1 VSKTSIL
8 SALSEPAT
16 SAYSTADGESDVKA
30 YGATQACSEVA
41 QEILRSARPQDIELL
56 LFHTTTSFDLEDVTR
71 EILHWFPNVNIVGCT
86 SAGEFNKNGY
96 GTNKLLAVAFL
107 KSEFSIATALVPNLG
122 EVNFDEAHEIA
133 SSLRRTLQSREKR
146 YETEQHFVISML
158 DGLSRH
164 EEHFLETFATA
175 FGNIPHLGGSA
186 GDDLK
191 LEATY
196 VFYNGKFYSDAAVL
210 LLVGTQKPFTV
221 FSIDHINSPVSKLV
235 VTNADPETRTVYEIN
250 GEPAAQYYASLLGMK
265 AQDLTPDVFS
275 MFPLAVL
282 VGGKYFIRSI
292 QKVDLTTNAITFYC
306 AIDLG
311 IILTF
316 VQLGDCID
324 ALESKLD
331 ALREQFGEP
340 EFIYAC
346 DCFLRRLE
354 IQQGNKDDEIKR
366 LQQKYNVAGFNA
378 YGEHIHSVHL
388 NQTFTGVYFA
398 AE

>member
-1 VSKTSIL
+1 MSKTSIL
-8 SALSEPAT
+8 SALSQPAN
-16 SAYSTADGESDVKA
+16 SKVNDDNHSSL
-30 YGATQACSEVA
+30 YGAKEACRDVA
-41 QEILRSARPQDIELL
+41 NEILANVKCDEIELL
-56 LFHTTTSFDLEDVTR
+56 LFHTSTLFDLDTVAK
-71 EILHWFPNVNIVGCT
+71 EISARFPHVNIVGCT

-96 GTNKLLAVAFL
+96 GTEKLLAVAFL
-107 KSEFSIATALVPNLG
+107 KNEFSIATALVPNLG
-122 EVNFDEAHEIA
+122 EVNFDEAHDIA
-133 SSLRRTLQSREKR
+133 SGLRRALQGRERR
-146 YETEQHFVISML
+146 YDTEQHFVISVL
-158 DGLSRH
+158 DGLTRH

-196 VFYNGKFYSDAAVL
+196 VFYNGEFHRDAAVL
-210 LLVGTQKPFTV
+210 LLVGTGKPFTV

-235 VTNADPETRTVYEIN
+235 VTHADPESRTVYEIN

-265 AQDLTPDVFS
+265 AEDLTPDVFS
-275 MFPLAVL
+275 MFPLAVM

-292 QKVDLTTNAITFYC
+292 QKVDLATNAITFYC
-306 AIDLG
+306 AVDIG

-316 VQLGDCID
+316 VQLGDCIE

-331 ALREQFGEP
+331 KLRAQLGEP
-340 EFIYAC
+340 EFVYAC

-354 IQQGNKDDEIKR
+354 IQQGKNDLEIRR
-366 LQQKYNVAGFNA
+366 LQQRYNVAGFNA

-398 AE
+398 AQ

>member
-8 SALSEPAT
+8 SALSQPAN
-16 SAYSTADGESDVKA
+16 SKVNDDNHSSL
-30 YGATQACSEVA
+30 YGAKEACRDVA
-41 QEILRSARPQDIELL
+41 NEILANVNCDEIELL
-56 LFHTTTSFDLEDVTR
+56 LFHTSTLFDLDTVAK
-71 EILHWFPNVNIVGCT
+71 EISARFPHVNIVGCT

-96 GTNKLLAVAFL
+96 GTEKLLAVAFL
-107 KSEFSIATALVPNLG
+107 KNEFSIATALVPNLG
-122 EVNFDEAHEIA
+122 EVNFDEAHDIA
-133 SSLRRTLQSREKR
+133 SGLRRALQGRERR
-146 YETEQHFVISML
+146 YDTEQHFVISVL
-158 DGLSRH
+158 DGLTRH

-196 VFYNGKFYSDAAVL
+196 VFYNGEFHRDAAVL
-210 LLVGTQKPFTV
+210 LLVGTGKPFTV

-235 VTNADPETRTVYEIN
+235 VTHADPESRTVYEIN

-265 AQDLTPDVFS
+265 AEDLTPDVFS
-275 MFPLAVL
+275 MFPLAVM

-292 QKVDLTTNAITFYC
+292 QKVDLATNAITFYC
-306 AIDLG
+306 AVDIG

-316 VQLGDCID
+316 VQMGDCIE

-331 ALREQFGEP
+331 KLRAQLGEP
-340 EFIYAC
+340 EFVYAC

-354 IQQGNKDDEIKR
+354 IQQGKNDHEIRR
-366 LQQKYNVAGFNA
+366 LQQMYNVAGFNA

-398 AE
+398 AQ

>member
-1 VSKTSIL
+1 MSKTSIL
-8 SALSEPAT
+8 SALSQPAN
-16 SAYSTADGESDVKA
+16 SKVNDDNHSSL
-30 YGATQACSEVA
+30 YGAKEACRDVA
-41 QEILRSARPQDIELL
+41 NEILANVKCDEIELL
-56 LFHTTTSFDLEDVTR
+56 LFHTSTLFDLDTVAK
-71 EILHWFPNVNIVGCT
+71 EISARFPHVNIVGCT

-96 GTNKLLAVAFL
+96 GTEQLLAVAFL
-107 KSEFSIATALVPNLG
+107 KNEFSIATALVPNLG
-122 EVNFDEAHEIA
+122 EVNFDEAHDIA
-133 SSLRRTLQSREKR
+133 SGLRRALQGRERR
-146 YETEQHFVISML
+146 YDTEQHFVISVL
-158 DGLSRH
+158 DGLTRH

-196 VFYNGKFYSDAAVL
+196 VFYNGEFHRDAAVL
-210 LLVGTQKPFTV
+210 LLVGTGKPFTV

-235 VTNADPETRTVYEIN
+235 VTHADPESRTVYEIN

-265 AQDLTPDVFS
+265 AEDLTPDVFS
-275 MFPLAVL
+275 MFPLAVM

-292 QKVDLTTNAITFYC
+292 QKVDLATNAITFYC
-306 AIDLG
+306 AVDIG

-316 VQLGDCID
+316 VQLGDCIE

-331 ALREQFGEP
+331 KLRAQLGEP
-340 EFIYAC
+340 EFVYAC

-354 IQQGNKDDEIKR
+354 IQQGKNDLEIRR
-366 LQQKYNVAGFNA
+366 LQQRYNVAGFNA

-398 AE
+398 AQ

>member
-1 VSKTSIL
+1 MSKTSIL
-8 SALSEPAT
+8 SALSQPAN
-16 SAYSTADGESDVKA
+16 SKVNDDNHSSL
-30 YGATQACSEVA
+30 YGAKEASRDVA
-41 QEILRSARPQDIELL
+41 NEILANVKCDEIELL
-56 LFHTTTSFDLEDVTR
+56 LFHTSTLFDLDTVAK
-71 EILHWFPNVNIVGCT
+71 EISARFPHVNIVGCT

-96 GTNKLLAVAFL
+96 GTEKLLAVAFL
-107 KSEFSIATALVPNLG
+107 KNEFSIATALVPNLG
-122 EVNFDEAHEIA
+122 EVNFDEAHDIA
-133 SSLRRTLQSREKR
+133 SGLRRALQGRERR
-146 YETEQHFVISML
+146 YDTEQHFVISVL
-158 DGLSRH
+158 DGLTRH

-196 VFYNGKFYSDAAVL
+196 VFYNGEFHRDAAVL
-210 LLVGTQKPFTV
+210 LLVGTGKPFTV

-235 VTNADPETRTVYEIN
+235 VTHADPESRTVYEIN

-265 AQDLTPDVFS
+265 AEDLTPDVFS
-275 MFPLAVL
+275 MFPLAVM

-292 QKVDLTTNAITFYC
+292 QKVDLASNAITFYC
-306 AIDLG
+306 AVDIG

-316 VQLGDCID
+316 VQLGDCIE

-331 ALREQFGEP
+331 KLRAQLGEP
-340 EFIYAC
+340 EFVYAC

-354 IQQGNKDDEIKR
+354 IQQGKNDHEIRR
-366 LQQKYNVAGFNA
+366 LQQMYNVAGFNA

-398 AE
+398 AQ

>member
-1 VSKTSIL
+1 MSKTSIL
-8 SALSEPAT
+8 SALSQPAN
-16 SAYSTADGESDVKA
+16 SKVNDDNHSSL
-30 YGATQACSEVA
+30 YGAKEACRDVA
-41 QEILRSARPQDIELL
+41 NEILANVKCDEIELL
-56 LFHTTTSFDLEDVTR
+56 LFHTSTLFDLDTVVK
-71 EILHWFPNVNIVGCT
+71 EISARFPHVNIVGCT

-96 GTNKLLAVAFL
+96 GTEKLLAVAFL
-107 KSEFSIATALVPNLG
+107 KNEFSIATALVPNLG
-122 EVNFDEAHEIA
+122 EVNFDEAHDIA
-133 SSLRRTLQSREKR
+133 SGLRRALQGRERR
-146 YETEQHFVISML
+146 YDTEQHFVISVL
-158 DGLSRH
+158 DGLTRH

-196 VFYNGKFYSDAAVL
+196 VFYNGDFHRDAAVL
-210 LLVGTQKPFTV
+210 LLVGTGKPFTV

-235 VTNADPETRTVYEIN
+235 VTHADPESRTVYEIN

-265 AQDLTPDVFS
+265 AEDLTPDVFS
-275 MFPLAVL
+275 MFPLAVM

-292 QKVDLTTNAITFYC
+292 QKVDLATNAITFYC
-306 AIDLG
+306 AVDIG

-316 VQLGDCID
+316 VQMGDCIE

-331 ALREQFGEP
+331 KLRAQLGEP
-340 EFIYAC
+340 EFVYAC

-354 IQQGNKDDEIKR
+354 IQQGKNDHEIRR
-366 LQQKYNVAGFNA
+366 LQQMYNVAGFNA

-398 AE
+398 AQ

>member
-8 SALSEPAT
+8 SALSQPAN
-16 SAYSTADGESDVKA
+16 SKVNDDNHSSL
-30 YGATQACSEVA
+30 YGAKEACRDVA
-41 QEILRSARPQDIELL
+41 NEILANVKCDEIELL
-56 LFHTTTSFDLEDVTR
+56 LFHTSTLFDLDTVAK
-71 EILHWFPNVNIVGCT
+71 EISARFPHVNIVGCT

-96 GTNKLLAVAFL
+96 GTEKLLAVAFL
-107 KSEFSIATALVPNLG
+107 KNEFSIATALVPNLG
-122 EVNFDEAHEIA
+122 EVNFDEAHDIA
-133 SSLRRTLQSREKR
+133 SGLRRALQGRERR
-146 YETEQHFVISML
+146 YDTEQHFVISVL
-158 DGLSRH
+158 DGLTRH

-196 VFYNGKFYSDAAVL
+196 VFYNGEFHRDAAVL
-210 LLVGTQKPFTV
+210 LLVGTGKPFTV

-235 VTNADPETRTVYEIN
+235 VTHADPESRTVYEIN

-265 AQDLTPDVFS
+265 AEDLTPDVFS
-275 MFPLAVL
+275 MFPLAVM

-292 QKVDLTTNAITFYC
+292 QKVDLATNAITFYC
-306 AIDLG
+306 AVDIG

-316 VQLGDCID
+316 VQLGDCIE

-331 ALREQFGEP
+331 KLRAQLGEP
-340 EFIYAC
+340 EFVYAC

-354 IQQGNKDDEIKR
+354 IQQGKNDHEIRR
-366 LQQKYNVAGFNA
+366 LQQRYNVAGFNA

-398 AE
+398 AQ

>member
-1 VSKTSIL
+1 MSKTSIL
-8 SALSEPAT
+8 SALSQPAN
-16 SAYSTADGESDVKA
+16 SKVNDDNHSSL
-30 YGATQACSEVA
+30 YGAKEACRDVA
-41 QEILRSARPQDIELL
+41 NEILANVNCDEIELL
-56 LFHTTTSFDLEDVTR
+56 LFHTSTLFDLDTVAK
-71 EILHWFPNVNIVGCT
+71 EISARFPHVNIVGCT

-96 GTNKLLAVAFL
+96 GTEKLLAVAFL
-107 KSEFSIATALVPNLG
+107 KNEFSIATALVPNLG
-122 EVNFDEAHEIA
+122 EVNFDEAHDIA
-133 SSLRRTLQSREKR
+133 SGLRRALQGRKR
-146 YETEQHFVISML
+146 RYDTEQHFVISVL
-158 DGLSRH
+158 DGLTRH

-196 VFYNGKFYSDAAVL
+196 VFYNGEFHRDAAVL
-210 LLVGTQKPFTV
+210 LLVGTGKPFTV

-235 VTNADPETRTVYEIN
+235 VTHADPESRTVYEIN

-265 AQDLTPDVFS
+265 AEDLTPDVFS
-275 MFPLAVL
+275 MFPLAVM

-292 QKVDLTTNAITFYC
+292 QKVDLATNAITFYC
-306 AIDLG
+306 AVDIG

-316 VQLGDCID
+316 VQLGDCIE

-331 ALREQFGEP
+331 KLRAQLGEP
-340 EFIYAC
+340 EFVYAC

-354 IQQGNKDDEIKR
+354 IQQGKNDHEIRR
-366 LQQKYNVAGFNA
+366 LQQRYNVAGFNA

-398 AE
+398 AQ

>member
-1 VSKTSIL
+1 MSKTSIL
-8 SALSEPAT
+8 SALSQPAN
-16 SAYSTADGESDVKA
+16 SKVNDDNHSSL
-30 YGATQACSEVA
+30 YGAKEACRDVA
-41 QEILRSARPQDIELL
+41 NEILANVKCDEIELL
-56 LFHTTTSFDLEDVTR
+56 LFHTSTLFDLDTVAK
-71 EILHWFPNVNIVGCT
+71 EISARFPHVNIVGCT

-96 GTNKLLAVAFL
+96 GTEKLLAVAFL
-107 KSEFSIATALVPNLG
+107 KNEFSIATALVPNLG
-122 EVNFDEAHEIA
+122 EVNFDEAHDIA
-133 SSLRRTLQSREKR
+133 SGLRRALQGRERR
-146 YETEQHFVISML
+146 YDTEQHFVISVL
-158 DGLSRH
+158 DGLTRH

-196 VFYNGKFYSDAAVL
+196 VFYNGEFHRDAAVL
-210 LLVGTQKPFTV
+210 LLVGTGKPFTV

-235 VTNADPETRTVYEIN
+235 VTHADPESRTVYEIN

-265 AQDLTPDVFS
+265 AEDLTPDVFS
-275 MFPLAVL
+275 MFPLAVM

-292 QKVDLTTNAITFYC
+292 QKVDLATNAITFYC
-306 AIDLG
+306 AVDIG

-316 VQLGDCID
+316 VQMGDCIE

-331 ALREQFGEP
+331 KLRAQLGEP
-340 EFIYAC
+340 EFVYAC

-354 IQQGNKDDEIKR
+354 IQQGKNDHEIRR
-366 LQQKYNVAGFNA
+366 LQQMYNVAGFNA

-398 AE
+398 AQ

>member
-1 VSKTSIL
+1 MSKTSIL
-8 SALSEPAT
+8 SALSQPAN
-16 SAYSTADGESDVKA
+16 SKVNDDNHSSL
-30 YGATQACSEVA
+30 YGAKEACRDVA
-41 QEILRSARPQDIELL
+41 NEILANVKCDEIELL
-56 LFHTTTSFDLEDVTR
+56 LFHTSTLFDLDTVVK
-71 EILHWFPNVNIVGCT
+71 EISARFPHVNIVGCT

-96 GTNKLLAVAFL
+96 GTEKLLAVAFL
-107 KSEFSIATALVPNLG
+107 KNEFSIATALVPNLG
-122 EVNFDEAHEIA
+122 EVNFDEAHDIA
-133 SSLRRTLQSREKR
+133 SGLRRALQGRERR
-146 YETEQHFVISML
+146 YDTEQHFVISVL
-158 DGLSRH
+158 DGLTRH

-196 VFYNGKFYSDAAVL
+196 VFYNGEFHRDAAVL
-210 LLVGTQKPFTV
+210 LLVGTGKPFTV

-235 VTNADPETRTVYEIN
+235 VTHADPESRTVYEIN

-265 AQDLTPDVFS
+265 AEDLTPDVFS
-275 MFPLAVL
+275 MFPLAVM

-292 QKVDLTTNAITFYC
+292 QKVDLATNAITFYC
-306 AIDLG
+306 AVDIG

-316 VQLGDCID
+316 VQMGDCIE

-331 ALREQFGEP
+331 KLRAQLGEP
-340 EFIYAC
+340 EFVYAC

-354 IQQGNKDDEIKR
+354 IQQGKNDHEIRR
-366 LQQKYNVAGFNA
+366 LQQRYNVAGFNA

-398 AE
+398 AQ

>member
-1 VSKTSIL
+1 MSKTSIL
-8 SALSEPAT
+8 SALSQPAN
-16 SAYSTADGESDVKA
+16 SKINDDNHSSL
-30 YGATQACSEVA
+30 YGAKEACRDVA
-41 QEILRSARPQDIELL
+41 NEILANVKCDEIELL
-56 LFHTTTSFDLEDVTR
+56 LFHTSTLFDLDTVAK
-71 EILHWFPNVNIVGCT
+71 EISARFPHVNIVGCT

-96 GTNKLLAVAFL
+96 GTEKLLAVAFL
-107 KSEFSIATALVPNLG
+107 KNEFSIATALVPNLG
-122 EVNFDEAHEIA
+122 EVNFDEAHDIA
-133 SSLRRTLQSREKR
+133 SGLRRALQGRERR
-146 YETEQHFVISML
+146 YDTEQHFVISVL
-158 DGLSRH
+158 DGLTRH

-196 VFYNGKFYSDAAVL
+196 VFYNGEFHRDAAVL
-210 LLVGTQKPFTV
+210 LLVGTGKPFTV

-235 VTNADPETRTVYEIN
+235 VTHADPESRTVYEIN

-265 AQDLTPDVFS
+265 AEDLTPDVFS
-275 MFPLAVL
+275 MFPLAVM

-292 QKVDLTTNAITFYC
+292 QKVDLATNAITFYC
-306 AIDLG
+306 AVDIG

-316 VQLGDCID
+316 VQLGDCIE

-331 ALREQFGEP
+331 KLRAQLGEP
-340 EFIYAC
+340 EFVYAC

-354 IQQGNKDDEIKR
+354 IQQGKNDHEIRR
-366 LQQKYNVAGFNA
+366 LQQRYNVAGFNA

-398 AE
+398 AQ

>member
-1 VSKTSIL
+1 MSKTSIL
-8 SALSEPAT
+8 SALSQPAN
-16 SAYSTADGESDVKA
+16 SRVNDDNHSSL
-30 YGATQACSEVA
+30 YGAKEACRDVA
-41 QEILRSARPQDIELL
+41 NEILANVKCDEIELL
-56 LFHTTTSFDLEDVTR
+56 LFHTSTLFDLDTVAK
-71 EILHWFPNVNIVGCT
+71 EISARFPHVNIVGCT

-96 GTNKLLAVAFL
+96 GTEKLLAVAFL
-107 KSEFSIATALVPNLG
+107 KNEFSIATALVPNLG
-122 EVNFDEAHEIA
+122 EVNFDEAHDIA
-133 SSLRRTLQSREKR
+133 SGLRRALQGRKR
-146 YETEQHFVISML
+146 RYDTEQHFVISVL
-158 DGLSRH
+158 DGLTRH

-196 VFYNGKFYSDAAVL
+196 VFYNGEFHRDAAVL
-210 LLVGTQKPFTV
+210 LLVGTGKPFTV

-235 VTNADPETRTVYEIN
+235 VTHADPESRTVYEIN

-265 AQDLTPDVFS
+265 AEDLTPDVFS
-275 MFPLAVL
+275 MFPLAVM

-292 QKVDLTTNAITFYC
+292 QKVDLATNAITFYC
-306 AIDLG
+306 AVDIG

-316 VQLGDCID
+316 VQLGDCIE

-331 ALREQFGEP
+331 KLRTQLGEP
-340 EFIYAC
+340 EFVYAC

-354 IQQGNKDDEIKR
+354 IQQGKNDHEIRR
-366 LQQKYNVAGFNA
+366 LQQMYNVAGFNA

-398 AE
+398 AQ

>member
-1 VSKTSIL
+1 MSKTSIL
-8 SALSEPAT
+8 SALSQPAN
-16 SAYSTADGESDVKA
+16 SKVNDDNHSSL
-30 YGATQACSEVA
+30 YGAKEACRDVA
-41 QEILRSARPQDIELL
+41 NEILANVKCDEIELL
-56 LFHTTTSFDLEDVTR
+56 LFHTSTLFDLDAVAK
-71 EILHWFPNVNIVGCT
+71 EITARFPHVNIVGCT

-96 GTNKLLAVAFL
+96 GTEKLLAVAFL
-107 KSEFSIATALVPNLG
+107 KNEFSIATALVPNLG
-122 EVNFDEAHEIA
+122 EVNFDEAHDIA
-133 SSLRRTLQSREKR
+133 SGLRRALQGRERR
-146 YETEQHFVISML
+146 YDTEQHFVISVL
-158 DGLSRH
+158 DGLTRH

-196 VFYNGKFYSDAAVL
+196 VFYNGEFHRDAAVL
-210 LLVGTQKPFTV
+210 LLVGTGKPFTV

-235 VTNADPETRTVYEIN
+235 VTHADPESRTVYEIN

-265 AQDLTPDVFS
+265 AEDLTPDVFS
-275 MFPLAVL
+275 MFPLAVM

-292 QKVDLTTNAITFYC
+292 QKVDLATNAITFYC
-306 AIDLG
+306 AVDIG

-316 VQLGDCID
+316 VQLGDCIE

-331 ALREQFGEP
+331 KLRAQLGEP
-340 EFIYAC
+340 EFVYAC

-354 IQQGNKDDEIKR
+354 IQQGKNDHEIRR
-366 LQQKYNVAGFNA
+366 LQQRYNVAGFNA

-398 AE
+398 AQ

>member
-1 VSKTSIL
+1 MSKTSIL
-8 SALSEPAT
+8 SALSQPAN
-16 SAYSTADGESDVKA
+16 SKVNDDNHSSL
-30 YGATQACSEVA
+30 YGAKEACCDVA
-41 QEILRSARPQDIELL
+41 NEILANVKCDEIELL
-56 LFHTTTSFDLEDVTR
+56 LFHTSTLFDLDTVAK
-71 EILHWFPNVNIVGCT
+71 EISARFPHVNIVGCT

-96 GTNKLLAVAFL
+96 GTEKLLAVAFL
-107 KSEFSIATALVPNLG
+107 KNEFSIATALVPNLG
-122 EVNFDEAHEIA
+122 EVNFDEAHDIA
-133 SSLRRTLQSREKR
+133 SGLRRALQGRERR
-146 YETEQHFVISML
+146 YDTEQHFVISVL
-158 DGLSRH
+158 DGLTRH

-196 VFYNGKFYSDAAVL
+196 VFYNGEFHRDAAVL
-210 LLVGTQKPFTV
+210 LLVGTGKPFTV

-235 VTNADPETRTVYEIN
+235 VTHADPESRTVYEIN

-265 AQDLTPDVFS
+265 AEDLTPDVFS
-275 MFPLAVL
+275 MFPLAVM

-292 QKVDLTTNAITFYC
+292 QKVDLATNAITFYC
-306 AIDLG
+306 AVDIG

-316 VQLGDCID
+316 VQLGDCIE

-331 ALREQFGEP
+331 KLRAQLGEP
-340 EFIYAC
+340 EFVYAC

-354 IQQGNKDDEIKR
+354 IQQGKNDHEIRR
-366 LQQKYNVAGFNA
+366 LQQRYNVAGFNA

-398 AE
+398 AQ

>member
-1 VSKTSIL
+1 MSKTSIL
-8 SALSEPAT
+8 SALSQPAN
-16 SAYSTADGESDVKA
+16 SKVNDDNHSSL
-30 YGATQACSEVA
+30 YGAKEACRDVA
-41 QEILRSARPQDIELL
+41 NEILANVKCDEIELL
-56 LFHTTTSFDLEDVTR
+56 LFHTSTLFDLDTVAK
-71 EILHWFPNVNIVGCT
+71 EISARFPHVNIVGCT

-96 GTNKLLAVAFL
+96 GTEKLLAVAFL
-107 KSEFSIATALVPNLG
+107 KNEFSIATALVPNLG
-122 EVNFDEAHEIA
+122 EVNFDEAHDIA
-133 SSLRRTLQSREKR
+133 SGLRRALQGRERR
-146 YETEQHFVISML
+146 YDTEQHFVISVL
-158 DGLSRH
+158 DGLTRH

-196 VFYNGKFYSDAAVL
+196 VFYNGEFHRDAAVL
-210 LLVGTQKPFTV
+210 LLVGTGKPFTV

-235 VTNADPETRTVYEIN
+235 VTHADPESRTVYEIN

-265 AQDLTPDVFS
+265 AEDLTPDVFS
-275 MFPLAVL
+275 MFPLAVM

-292 QKVDLTTNAITFYC
+292 QKVDLATNAITFYC
-306 AIDLG
+306 AVDIG

-316 VQLGDCID
+316 VQLGDCIE

-331 ALREQFGEP
+331 KLRAQLGEP
-340 EFIYAC
+340 EFVYAC

-354 IQQGNKDDEIKR
+354 IQQGKKDHEIRR
-366 LQQKYNVAGFNA
+366 LQQRYNVAGFNA

-398 AE
+398 AQ

>member
-1 VSKTSIL
+1 MSKTSIL
-8 SALSEPAT
+8 SALSQPAN
-16 SAYSTADGESDVKA
+16 SKVNDDNHSSL
-30 YGATQACSEVA
+30 YGAKEACRDVA
-41 QEILRSARPQDIELL
+41 NEILASVKCDEIELL
-56 LFHTTTSFDLEDVTR
+56 LFHTSTLFDLDTVAK
-71 EILHWFPNVNIVGCT
+71 EISARFPHVNIVGCT

-96 GTNKLLAVAFL
+96 GTEKLLAVAFL
-107 KSEFSIATALVPNLG
+107 KNEFSIATALVPNLG
-122 EVNFDEAHEIA
+122 EVNFDEAHDIA
-133 SSLRRTLQSREKR
+133 SGLRRALQGRERR
-146 YETEQHFVISML
+146 YDTEQHFVISVL
-158 DGLSRH
+158 DGLTRH

-196 VFYNGKFYSDAAVL
+196 VFYNGEFHRDAAVL
-210 LLVGTQKPFTV
+210 LLVGTGKPFTV

-235 VTNADPETRTVYEIN
+235 VTHADPESRTVYEIN

-265 AQDLTPDVFS
+265 AEDLTPDVFS
-275 MFPLAVL
+275 MFPLAVM

-292 QKVDLTTNAITFYC
+292 QKVDLATNAITFYC
-306 AIDLG
+306 AVDIG

-316 VQLGDCID
+316 VQLGDCIE

-331 ALREQFGEP
+331 KLRAQLGEP
-340 EFIYAC
+340 EFVYAC

-354 IQQGNKDDEIKR
+354 IQQGKNDLEIRR
-366 LQQKYNVAGFNA
+366 LQQRYNVAGFNA

-398 AE
+398 AQ

>member
-1 VSKTSIL
+1 MSKTSIL
-8 SALSEPAT
+8 SALSQPAN
-16 SAYSTADGESDVKA
+16 SKVNDDNHSSL
-30 YGATQACSEVA
+30 YGAKEACRDVA
-41 QEILRSARPQDIELL
+41 NEILANVKCDEIELL
-56 LFHTTTSFDLEDVTR
+56 LFHTSTLFDLDTVAK
-71 EILHWFPNVNIVGCT
+71 EISARFPHVNIVGCT

-96 GTNKLLAVAFL
+96 GTEKLLAVAFL
-107 KSEFSIATALVPNLG
+107 KNEFSIATALVPNLG
-122 EVNFDEAHEIA
+122 EVNFDEAHDIA
-133 SSLRRTLQSREKR
+133 SGLRRALQGRERR
-146 YETEQHFVISML
+146 YDTEQHFVISVL
-158 DGLSRH
+158 DGLTRH

-196 VFYNGKFYSDAAVL
+196 VFYNGEFHRDAAVL
-210 LLVGTQKPFTV
+210 LLVGTGKPFTV

-235 VTNADPETRTVYEIN
+235 VTHADPESRTVHEIN

-265 AQDLTPDVFS
+265 AEDLTPDVFS
-275 MFPLAVL
+275 LFPLAVL

-292 QKVDLTTNAITFYC
+292 QKVDLATNAITFYC
-306 AIDLG
+306 AVDIG

-316 VQLGDCID
+316 VQLGDCIE

-331 ALREQFGEP
+331 KLRAQLGEP
-340 EFIYAC
+340 EFVYAC

-354 IQQGNKDDEIKR
+354 IQQGKNDHEIRR
-366 LQQKYNVAGFNA
+366 LQQKYKVAGFNA
-378 YGEHIHSVHL
+378 YGEHIHSIHL

-398 AE
+398 AQ

>member
-1 VSKTSIL
+1 MSKTSIL
-8 SALSEPAT
+8 SALSQPAN
-16 SAYSTADGESDVKA
+16 SKVNDDNHSSL
-30 YGATQACSEVA
+30 YGAKEACRDVA
-41 QEILRSARPQDIELL
+41 NEILANVNCDEIELL
-56 LFHTTTSFDLEDVTR
+56 LFHTSTLFDLDTVAK
-71 EILHWFPNVNIVGCT
+71 EISARFPHVNIVGCT

-96 GTNKLLAVAFL
+96 GTEKLLAVAFL
-107 KSEFSIATALVPNLG
+107 KNEFSIATALVPNLG
-122 EVNFDEAHEIA
+122 EVNFDEAHDIA
-133 SSLRRTLQSREKR
+133 SGLRRALQGRERR
-146 YETEQHFVISML
+146 YDTEQHFVISVL
-158 DGLSRH
+158 DGLTRH

-196 VFYNGKFYSDAAVL
+196 VFYNGEFHRDAAVL
-210 LLVGTQKPFTV
+210 LLVGTGKPFTV

-235 VTNADPETRTVYEIN
+235 VTHADPESRTVYEIN

-265 AQDLTPDVFS
+265 AEDLTPDVFS
-275 MFPLAVL
+275 MFPLAVM

-292 QKVDLTTNAITFYC
+292 QKVDLATNAITFYC
-306 AIDLG
+306 AVDIG

-316 VQLGDCID
+316 VQMGDCIE

-331 ALREQFGEP
+331 KLRAQLGEP
-340 EFIYAC
+340 EFVYAC

-354 IQQGNKDDEIKR
+354 IQQGKNDHEIRR
-366 LQQKYNVAGFNA
+366 LQQMYNVAGFNA

-398 AE
+398 AQ

>member
-1 VSKTSIL
+1 MSKTSIL
-8 SALSEPAT
+8 SALSQPAN
-16 SAYSTADGESDVKA
+16 SKVNDDNHHSL
-30 YGATQACSEVA
+30 YGAKEACRDVA
-41 QEILRSARPQDIELL
+41 NEILAKVKCDEIELL
-56 LFHTTTSFDLEDVTR
+56 LFHTSTLFDLDTVAK
-71 EILHWFPNVNIVGCT
+71 EISARFPHVNIVGCT

-96 GTNKLLAVAFL
+96 GTEKLLAVAFL
-107 KSEFSIATALVPNLG
+107 KNEFSIATALVPNLG
-122 EVNFDEAHEIA
+122 EVNFDEAHDIA
-133 SSLRRTLQSREKR
+133 SGLRRALQGRERR
-146 YETEQHFVISML
+146 YDTEQHFVISVL
-158 DGLSRH
+158 DGLTRH

-196 VFYNGKFYSDAAVL
+196 VFYNGEFHRDAAVL
-210 LLVGTQKPFTV
+210 LLVGTGKPFTV

-235 VTNADPETRTVYEIN
+235 VTHADPESRTVYEIN

-265 AQDLTPDVFS
+265 AEDLTPDVFS
-275 MFPLAVL
+275 LFPLAVL

-292 QKVDLTTNAITFYC
+292 QKVDLATNAITFYC
-306 AIDLG
+306 AVDIG

-316 VQLGDCID
+316 VQLGDCIE

-331 ALREQFGEP
+331 KLRAQLGEP
-340 EFIYAC
+340 EFVYAC

-354 IQQGNKDDEIKR
+354 IQQGKNDHEIRR
-366 LQQKYNVAGFNA
+366 LQQRYNVAGFNA

-398 AE
+398 AQ

>member
-1 VSKTSIL
+1 MSKTSIL
-8 SALSEPAT
+8 SALSQPAN
-16 SAYSTADGESDVKA
+16 SKVNDDNHSSL
-30 YGATQACSEVA
+30 YGAKEASRDVA
-41 QEILRSARPQDIELL
+41 NEILANVKCDEIELL
-56 LFHTTTSFDLEDVTR
+56 LFHTSTLFDLDTVAK
-71 EILHWFPNVNIVGCT
+71 EISARFPHVNIVGCT

-96 GTNKLLAVAFL
+96 GTEKLLAVAFL
-107 KSEFSIATALVPNLG
+107 KNEFSIATALVPNLG
-122 EVNFDEAHEIA
+122 EVNFDEAHDIA
-133 SSLRRTLQSREKR
+133 SGLRRALQGRERR
-146 YETEQHFVISML
+146 YDTEQHFVISVL
-158 DGLSRH
+158 DGLTRH

-196 VFYNGKFYSDAAVL
+196 VFYNGEFHRDAAVL
-210 LLVGTQKPFTV
+210 LLVGTGKPFTV

-235 VTNADPETRTVYEIN
+235 VTHADPESRTVYEIN

-265 AQDLTPDVFS
+265 AEDLTPDVFS
-275 MFPLAVL
+275 MFPLAVM

-292 QKVDLTTNAITFYC
+292 QKVDLATNAITFYC
-306 AIDLG
+306 AVDIG

-316 VQLGDCID
+316 VQLGDCIE

-331 ALREQFGEP
+331 KLRAQLGEP
-340 EFIYAC
+340 EFVYAC

-354 IQQGNKDDEIKR
+354 IQQGENDHEIRR
-366 LQQKYNVAGFNA
+366 LQQRYNVAGFNA

-398 AE
+398 AQ

>member
-8 SALSEPAT
+8 SALSQPAN
-16 SAYSTADGESDVKA
+16 SKVNDDNHSSL
-30 YGATQACSEVA
+30 YGAKEASRDVA
-41 QEILRSARPQDIELL
+41 NEILANVKCDEIELL
-56 LFHTTTSFDLEDVTR
+56 LFHTSTLFDLDTVAK
-71 EILHWFPNVNIVGCT
+71 EISARFPHVNIVGCT

-96 GTNKLLAVAFL
+96 GTEKLLAVAFL
-107 KSEFSIATALVPNLG
+107 KNEFSIATALVPNLG
-122 EVNFDEAHEIA
+122 EVNFDEAHDIA
-133 SSLRRTLQSREKR
+133 SGLRRALQGRERR
-146 YETEQHFVISML
+146 YDTEQHFVISVL
-158 DGLSRH
+158 DGLTRH

-196 VFYNGKFYSDAAVL
+196 VFYNGEFHRDAAVL
-210 LLVGTQKPFTV
+210 LLVGTGKPFTV

-235 VTNADPETRTVYEIN
+235 VTHADPESRTVYEIN

-265 AQDLTPDVFS
+265 AEDLTPDVFS
-275 MFPLAVL
+275 MFPLAVM

-292 QKVDLTTNAITFYC
+292 QKVDLATNAITFYC
-306 AIDLG
+306 AVDIG

-316 VQLGDCID
+316 VQLGDCIE

-331 ALREQFGEP
+331 KLRTQLGEP
-340 EFIYAC
+340 EFVYAC

-354 IQQGNKDDEIKR
+354 IQQGKNDHEIRR
-366 LQQKYNVAGFNA
+366 LQQRYNVAGFNA

-398 AE
+398 AQ

>member
-1 VSKTSIL
+1 MSKTSIL
-8 SALSEPAT
+8 SALSQPAN
-16 SAYSTADGESDVKA
+16 SKVNDDNHSSL
-30 YGATQACSEVA
+30 YGAKEACRDVA
-41 QEILRSARPQDIELL
+41 NEILANVKCDEIELL
-56 LFHTTTSFDLEDVTR
+56 LFHTSTLFDLDAVAK
-71 EILHWFPNVNIVGCT
+71 EITARFPHVNIVGCT

-96 GTNKLLAVAFL
+96 GTEKLLAVAFL
-107 KSEFSIATALVPNLG
+107 KNEFSIATALVPNLG
-122 EVNFDEAHEIA
+122 EVNFDEAHDIA
-133 SSLRRTLQSREKR
+133 SGLRRALQGRERR
-146 YETEQHFVISML
+146 YDTEQHFVISVL
-158 DGLSRH
+158 DGLTRH

-196 VFYNGKFYSDAAVL
+196 VFYNGEFHRDAAVL
-210 LLVGTQKPFTV
+210 LLVGTGKPFTV

-235 VTNADPETRTVYEIN
+235 VTHADPESRTVYEIN

-265 AQDLTPDVFS
+265 AEDLTPDVFS
-275 MFPLAVL
+275 MFPLAVM

-292 QKVDLTTNAITFYC
+292 QKVDLATNGITFYC
-306 AIDLG
+306 AVDIG

-316 VQLGDCID
+316 VQLGDCIE

-331 ALREQFGEP
+331 KLRTQLGEP
-340 EFIYAC
+340 EFVYAC

-354 IQQGNKDDEIKR
+354 IQQGKNDHEIRR
-366 LQQKYNVAGFNA
+366 LQQMYNVAGFNA

-398 AE
+398 AQ

>member
-8 SALSEPAT
+8 SALSQPAN
-16 SAYSTADGESDVKA
+16 SKVNDDNHSSL
-30 YGATQACSEVA
+30 YGAKEACRDVA
-41 QEILRSARPQDIELL
+41 NEILANVNCDEIELL
-56 LFHTTTSFDLEDVTR
+56 LFHTSTLFDLDTVAK
-71 EILHWFPNVNIVGCT
+71 EISARFPHVNIVGCT

-96 GTNKLLAVAFL
+96 GTEKLLAVAFL
-107 KSEFSIATALVPNLG
+107 KNEFSIATALVPNLG
-122 EVNFDEAHEIA
+122 EVNFDEAHDIA
-133 SSLRRTLQSREKR
+133 SGLRRALQGRERR
-146 YETEQHFVISML
+146 YDTEQHFVISVL
-158 DGLSRH
+158 DGLTRH

-196 VFYNGKFYSDAAVL
+196 VFYNGEFHRDAAVL
-210 LLVGTQKPFTV
+210 LLVGTGKPFTV

-235 VTNADPETRTVYEIN
+235 VTHADPESRTVYEIN

-265 AQDLTPDVFS
+265 AEDLTPDVFS

-292 QKVDLTTNAITFYC
+292 QKVDLSTNGITFYC
-306 AIDLG
+306 AVDIG

-316 VQLGDCID
+316 VQLGDCIE
-324 ALESKLD
+324 ALEGKLD
-331 ALREQFGEP
+331 ELRTQLGEP
-340 EFIYAC
+340 AFVYAC

-354 IQQGNKDDEIKR
+354 IQQGKNDHEIKR
-366 LQQKYNVAGFNA
+366 LQQKYKVAGFNA

-398 AE
+398 AQ

>member
-1 VSKTSIL
+1 MSKTSIL
-8 SALSEPAT
+8 SALSQPAN
-16 SAYSTADGESDVKA
+16 SKVNDDNHSSL
-30 YGATQACSEVA
+30 YGAKEACRDVA
-41 QEILRSARPQDIELL
+41 NEILANVKCDEIELL
-56 LFHTTTSFDLEDVTR
+56 LFHTSTLFDLDTVVK
-71 EILHWFPNVNIVGCT
+71 EISARFPHVNVVGCT

-96 GTNKLLAVAFL
+96 GTEKLLAVAFL
-107 KSEFSIATALVPNLG
+107 KNEFSIATALVPNLG
-122 EVNFDEAHEIA
+122 EVNFDEAHDIA
-133 SSLRRTLQSREKR
+133 SGLRRALQGRKR
-146 YETEQHFVISML
+146 RYDTEQHFVISVL
-158 DGLSRH
+158 DGLTRH

-196 VFYNGKFYSDAAVL
+196 VFYNGEFHRDAAVL
-210 LLVGTQKPFTV
+210 LLVGTGKPFTV

-235 VTNADPETRTVYEIN
+235 VTHADPESRTVYEIN

-265 AQDLTPDVFS
+265 AEDLTPDVFS
-275 MFPLAVL
+275 MFPLAVM

-292 QKVDLTTNAITFYC
+292 QKVDLATNAITFYC
-306 AIDLG
+306 AVDIG

-316 VQLGDCID
+316 VQLGDCIE

-331 ALREQFGEP
+331 KLRAQLGEP
-340 EFIYAC
+340 EFVYAC

-354 IQQGNKDDEIKR
+354 IQQGKNDHEIRR
-366 LQQKYNVAGFNA
+366 LQQRYNVAGFNA

-398 AE
+398 AQ

>member
-1 VSKTSIL
+1 MSKTSIL
-8 SALSEPAT
+8 SALSQPAN
-16 SAYSTADGESDVKA
+16 SKVNDDNHSSL
-30 YGATQACSEVA
+30 YGAKEACRDVA
-41 QEILRSARPQDIELL
+41 NEILANVKCDEIELL
-56 LFHTTTSFDLEDVTR
+56 LFHTSTLFDLDTVAK
-71 EILHWFPNVNIVGCT
+71 EISARFPHVNIVGCT

-96 GTNKLLAVAFL
+96 GTEKLLAVAFL
-107 KSEFSIATALVPNLG
+107 KNEFSIATALVPNLG
-122 EVNFDEAHEIA
+122 EVNFDEAHDIA
-133 SSLRRTLQSREKR
+133 SGLRRALQGRKR
-146 YETEQHFVISML
+146 RYDTEQHFVISVL
-158 DGLSRH
+158 DGLTRH

-196 VFYNGKFYSDAAVL
+196 VFYNGEFHRDAAVL
-210 LLVGTQKPFTV
+210 LLVGTGKPFTV

-235 VTNADPETRTVYEIN
+235 VTHADPESRTVYEIN

-265 AQDLTPDVFS
+265 AEDLTPDVFS
-275 MFPLAVL
+275 MFPLAVM

-292 QKVDLTTNAITFYC
+292 QKVDLATNAITFYC
-306 AIDLG
+306 AVDIG

-316 VQLGDCID
+316 VQLGDCIE

-331 ALREQFGEP
+331 KLRTQLGEP
-340 EFIYAC
+340 EFVYAC

-354 IQQGNKDDEIKR
+354 IQQGKNDHEIRR
-366 LQQKYNVAGFNA
+366 LQQMYNVAGFNA

-398 AE
+398 AQ

>member
-8 SALSEPAT
+8 SALSQPAN
-16 SAYSTADGESDVKA
+16 SKVNDDNHSSL
-30 YGATQACSEVA
+30 YGAKEACRDVA
-41 QEILRSARPQDIELL
+41 NEILANVKCDEIELL
-56 LFHTTTSFDLEDVTR
+56 LFHTSTLFDLDTVAK
-71 EILHWFPNVNIVGCT
+71 EISARFPHVNIVGCT

-96 GTNKLLAVAFL
+96 GTEKLLAVAFL
-107 KSEFSIATALVPNLG
+107 KNEFSIATALVPNLG
-122 EVNFDEAHEIA
+122 EVNFDEAHDIA
-133 SSLRRTLQSREKR
+133 SGLRRALQGRERR
-146 YETEQHFVISML
+146 YDTEQHFVISVL
-158 DGLSRH
+158 DGLTRH

-196 VFYNGKFYSDAAVL
+196 VFYNGEFHRDAAVL
-210 LLVGTQKPFTV
+210 LLVGTGKPFTV

-235 VTNADPETRTVYEIN
+235 VTHADPESRTVYEIN

-265 AQDLTPDVFS
+265 AEDLTPDVFS
-275 MFPLAVL
+275 MFPLAVM

-292 QKVDLTTNAITFYC
+292 QKVDLATNAITFYC
-306 AIDLG
+306 AVDIG

-316 VQLGDCID
+316 VQLGDCIE

-331 ALREQFGEP
+331 KLRAQLGEP
-340 EFIYAC
+340 EFVYAC

-354 IQQGNKDDEIKR
+354 IQQGENDHEIRR
-366 LQQKYNVAGFNA
+366 LQQRYNVAGFNA

-398 AE
+398 AQ

>member
-1 VSKTSIL
+1 MSKTSIL
-8 SALSEPAT
+8 SALSQPAN
-16 SAYSTADGESDVKA
+16 SKVNDDNHSSL
-30 YGATQACSEVA
+30 YGAKEACRDVA
-41 QEILRSARPQDIELL
+41 NEILANVKCDEIELL
-56 LFHTTTSFDLEDVTR
+56 LFHTSTLFDLDTVAK
-71 EILHWFPNVNIVGCT
+71 EISARFPPVNIVGCT

-96 GTNKLLAVAFL
+96 GTEKLLAVAFL
-107 KSEFSIATALVPNLG
+107 KNEFSIATALVPNLG
-122 EVNFDEAHEIA
+122 EVNFDEAHDIA
-133 SSLRRTLQSREKR
+133 SGLRRALQGRKR
-146 YETEQHFVISML
+146 RYDTEQHFVISVL
-158 DGLSRH
+158 DGLTRH

-196 VFYNGKFYSDAAVL
+196 VFYNGEFHRDAAVL
-210 LLVGTQKPFTV
+210 LLVGTGKPFTV

-235 VTNADPETRTVYEIN
+235 VTHADPESRTVYEIN

-265 AQDLTPDVFS
+265 AEDLTPDVFS
-275 MFPLAVL
+275 MFPLAVM

-292 QKVDLTTNAITFYC
+292 QKVDLATNAITFYC
-306 AIDLG
+306 AVDIG

-316 VQLGDCID
+316 VQLGDCIAAFD
-324 ALESKLD
+324 SKLD
-331 ALREQFGEP
+331 KLRAQLGEP
-340 EFIYAC
+340 EFVYAC

-354 IQQGNKDDEIKR
+354 IQQGKNDHEIRR
-366 LQQKYNVAGFNA
+366 LQQRYNVAGINA

-398 AE
+398 AQ

>member
-1 VSKTSIL
+1 MSKTSIL
-8 SALSEPAT
+8 SALSQPAN
-16 SAYSTADGESDVKA
+16 SKVNDDNHSSL
-30 YGATQACSEVA
+30 YGAKEACRDVA
-41 QEILRSARPQDIELL
+41 NEILANVKCDEIELL
-56 LFHTTTSFDLEDVTR
+56 LFHTSTLFDLDTVAQ
-71 EILHWFPNVNIVGCT
+71 EITARFPHVNIVGCT

-96 GTNKLLAVAFL
+96 GTEKLLAVAFL
-107 KSEFSIATALVPNLG
+107 KNEFSIATALVPNLG
-122 EVNFDEAHEIA
+122 EVNFDEAHDIA
-133 SSLRRTLQSREKR
+133 SGLRRALQGRERR
-146 YETEQHFVISML
+146 YDTEQHFVISVL
-158 DGLSRH
+158 DGLTRH

-196 VFYNGKFYSDAAVL
+196 VFYNGEFHRDAAVL
-210 LLVGTQKPFTV
+210 LLVGTGKPFTV

-235 VTNADPETRTVYEIN
+235 VTHADPESRTVYEIN

-265 AQDLTPDVFS
+265 AEDLTPDVFS
-275 MFPLAVL
+275 MFPLAVM

-292 QKVDLTTNAITFYC
+292 QKVDLATNAITFYC
-306 AIDLG
+306 AVDIG

-316 VQLGDCID
+316 VQLGDCIE

-331 ALREQFGEP
+331 KLRAQLGEP
-340 EFIYAC
+340 EFVYAC

-354 IQQGNKDDEIKR
+354 IQQGKNDHEIRR
-366 LQQKYNVAGFNA
+366 LQQRYNVAGFNA

-398 AE
+398 AQ

>member
-1 VSKTSIL
+1 MSKTSIL
-8 SALSEPAT
+8 SALSQPAN
-16 SAYSTADGESDVKA
+16 SKVNDDNHSSL
-30 YGATQACSEVA
+30 YGAKEACRDVA
-41 QEILRSARPQDIELL
+41 NEILANVKYDEIELL
-56 LFHTTTSFDLEDVTR
+56 LFHTSTLFDLDTVAK
-71 EILHWFPNVNIVGCT
+71 EISARFPHVNIVGCT

-96 GTNKLLAVAFL
+96 GTEKLLAVAFL
-107 KSEFSIATALVPNLG
+107 KNEFSIATALVPNLG
-122 EVNFDEAHEIA
+122 EVNFDEAHDIA
-133 SSLRRTLQSREKR
+133 SGLRRALQGRERR
-146 YETEQHFVISML
+146 YDTEQHFVISVL
-158 DGLSRH
+158 DGLTRH

-196 VFYNGKFYSDAAVL
+196 VFYNGEFHRDAAVL
-210 LLVGTQKPFTV
+210 LLVGTGKPFTV

-235 VTNADPETRTVYEIN
+235 VTHADPESRTVYEIN

-265 AQDLTPDVFS
+265 AEDLTPDVFS
-275 MFPLAVL
+275 MFPLAVM

-292 QKVDLTTNAITFYC
+292 QKVDLATNAITFYC
-306 AIDLG
+306 AVDIG

-316 VQLGDCID
+316 VQLGDCIE

-331 ALREQFGEP
+331 KLRAQLGEP
-340 EFIYAC
+340 EFVYAC

-354 IQQGNKDDEIKR
+354 IQQGKNDHEIRR
-366 LQQKYNVAGFNA
+366 LQQRYNVAGFNA

-398 AE
+398 AQ

>member
-1 VSKTSIL
+1 MSKTSIL
-8 SALSEPAT
+8 SALSQPAN
-16 SAYSTADGESDVKA
+16 SKVNDDNHSSL
-30 YGATQACSEVA
+30 YGAKEACRDVA
-41 QEILRSARPQDIELL
+41 NEILANVNCDEIELL
-56 LFHTTTSFDLEDVTR
+56 LFHTSTLFDLDTVAK
-71 EILHWFPNVNIVGCT
+71 EISARFPHVNIVGCT

-96 GTNKLLAVAFL
+96 GTEKLLAVAFL
-107 KSEFSIATALVPNLG
+107 KNEFSIATALVPNLG
-122 EVNFDEAHEIA
+122 EVNFDEAHDIA
-133 SSLRRTLQSREKR
+133 SGLRRALQGRERR
-146 YETEQHFVISML
+146 YDTEQHFVISVL
-158 DGLSRH
+158 DGLTRH

-196 VFYNGKFYSDAAVL
+196 VFYNGEFHRDAAVL
-210 LLVGTQKPFTV
+210 LLVGTGKPFTV

-235 VTNADPETRTVYEIN
+235 VTHADPESRTVYEIN

-265 AQDLTPDVFS
+265 AEDLTPDVFS
-275 MFPLAVL
+275 MFPLAVM

-292 QKVDLTTNAITFYC
+292 QKVDLATNAITFYC
-306 AIDLG
+306 AVDIG

-316 VQLGDCID
+316 VQLGDCIE

-331 ALREQFGEP
+331 KLRAQLGEP
-340 EFIYAC
+340 EFVYAC

-354 IQQGNKDDEIKR
+354 IQQGKNDHEIRR
-366 LQQKYNVAGFNA
+366 LQQMYNVAGFNA

-398 AE
+398 AQ

>member
-1 VSKTSIL
+1 MSKTSIL
-8 SALSEPAT
+8 SALSQPAN
-16 SAYSTADGESDVKA
+16 SKVNDDNHASL
-30 YGATQACSEVA
+30 YGAKEACRDVA
-41 QEILRSARPQDIELL
+41 NEILANVKCDEIELL
-56 LFHTTTSFDLEDVTR
+56 LFHTSTLFDLDTVAK
-71 EILHWFPNVNIVGCT
+71 EISARFPHVNIVGCT

-96 GTNKLLAVAFL
+96 GTEKLLAVAFL
-107 KSEFSIATALVPNLG
+107 KNEFSIATALVPNLG
-122 EVNFDEAHEIA
+122 EVNFDEAHDIA
-133 SSLRRTLQSREKR
+133 SGLRRALQGRERR
-146 YETEQHFVISML
+146 YDTEQHFVISVL
-158 DGLSRH
+158 DGLTRH

-196 VFYNGKFYSDAAVL
+196 VFYNGEFHRDAAVL
-210 LLVGTQKPFTV
+210 LLVGTGKPFTV

-235 VTNADPETRTVYEIN
+235 VTHADPESRTVYEIN

-265 AQDLTPDVFS
+265 AEDLTPDVFS
-275 MFPLAVL
+275 MFPLAVM

-292 QKVDLTTNAITFYC
+292 QKVDLATNAITFYC
-306 AIDLG
+306 AVDIG

-316 VQLGDCID
+316 VQLGDCIE

-331 ALREQFGEP
+331 KLRAQLGEP
-340 EFIYAC
+340 EFVYAC

-354 IQQGNKDDEIKR
+354 IQQGKNDHEIRR
-366 LQQKYNVAGFNA
+366 LQQRYNVAGFNA

-398 AE
+398 AQ

>member
-8 SALSEPAT
+8 SALSQPAN
-16 SAYSTADGESDVKA
+16 SKVNDDNHSSL
-30 YGATQACSEVA
+30 YGAKEASRDVA
-41 QEILRSARPQDIELL
+41 NEILANVKCDEIELL
-56 LFHTTTSFDLEDVTR
+56 LFHTSTLFDLDTVAK
-71 EILHWFPNVNIVGCT
+71 EISARFPHVNIVGCT

-96 GTNKLLAVAFL
+96 GTEKLLAVAFL
-107 KSEFSIATALVPNLG
+107 KNEFSIATALVPNLG
-122 EVNFDEAHEIA
+122 EVNFDEAHDIA
-133 SSLRRTLQSREKR
+133 SGLRRALQGRERR
-146 YETEQHFVISML
+146 YDTEQHFVISVL
-158 DGLSRH
+158 DGLTRH

-196 VFYNGKFYSDAAVL
+196 VFYNGEFHRDAAVL
-210 LLVGTQKPFTV
+210 LLVGTGKPFTV

-235 VTNADPETRTVYEIN
+235 VTHADPESRTVYEIN

-265 AQDLTPDVFS
+265 AEDLTPDVFS
-275 MFPLAVL
+275 MFPLAVM

-292 QKVDLTTNAITFYC
+292 QKVDLATNAITFYC
-306 AIDLG
+306 AVDIG

-316 VQLGDCID
+316 VQLGDCIE

-331 ALREQFGEP
+331 KLRAQLGEP
-340 EFIYAC
+340 EFVYAC

-354 IQQGNKDDEIKR
+354 IQQGKNDHEIRR
-366 LQQKYNVAGFNA
+366 LQQRYNVAGFNA

-398 AE
+398 AQ

>member
-1 VSKTSIL
+1 MSKTSIL
-8 SALSEPAT
+8 SALSQPAN
-16 SAYSTADGESDVKA
+16 SKVNDDNHSSL
-30 YGATQACSEVA
+30 YGAKEACRDVA
-41 QEILRSARPQDIELL
+41 NEILANVKCDEIELL
-56 LFHTTTSFDLEDVTR
+56 LFHTSTLFNLDTVAK
-71 EILHWFPNVNIVGCT
+71 EISARFPHVNIVGCT

-96 GTNKLLAVAFL
+96 GTEKLLAVAFL
-107 KSEFSIATALVPNLG
+107 KNEFSIATALVPNLG
-122 EVNFDEAHEIA
+122 EVNFDEAHDIA
-133 SSLRRTLQSREKR
+133 SGLRRALQGRERR
-146 YETEQHFVISML
+146 YDTEQHFVISVL
-158 DGLSRH
+158 DGLTRH

-196 VFYNGKFYSDAAVL
+196 VFYNGEFHRDAAVL
-210 LLVGTQKPFTV
+210 LLVGTGKPFTV

-235 VTNADPETRTVYEIN
+235 VTHADPESRTVYEIN

-265 AQDLTPDVFS
+265 AEDLTPDVFS
-275 MFPLAVL
+275 MFPLAVM

-292 QKVDLTTNAITFYC
+292 QKVDLATNAITFYC
-306 AIDLG
+306 AVDIG

-316 VQLGDCID
+316 VQLGDCIE

-331 ALREQFGEP
+331 KLRAQLGEP
-340 EFIYAC
+340 EFVYAC

-354 IQQGNKDDEIKR
+354 IQQGKNDHEIRR
-366 LQQKYNVAGFNA
+366 LQQRYNVAGFNA

-398 AE
+398 AQ

>member
-1 VSKTSIL
+1 MSKTSIL
-8 SALSEPAT
+8 SALSQPAN
-16 SAYSTADGESDVKA
+16 SKVNDDNHSSL
-30 YGATQACSEVA
+30 YGAKEACRDVA
-41 QEILRSARPQDIELL
+41 NEILANVKCDEIELL
-56 LFHTTTSFDLEDVTR
+56 LFHTSTLFDLDAVAK
-71 EILHWFPNVNIVGCT
+71 EITARFPHVNIVGCT

-96 GTNKLLAVAFL
+96 GTEKLLAVAFL
-107 KSEFSIATALVPNLG
+107 KNEFSIATALVPNLG
-122 EVNFDEAHEIA
+122 EVNFDEAHDIA
-133 SSLRRTLQSREKR
+133 SGLRRALQGRERR
-146 YETEQHFVISML
+146 YDTEQHFVISVL
-158 DGLSRH
+158 DGLTRH

-196 VFYNGKFYSDAAVL
+196 VFYNGEFHRDAAVL
-210 LLVGTQKPFTV
+210 LLVGTGKPFTV

-235 VTNADPETRTVYEIN
+235 VTHADPESRTVYEIN

-265 AQDLTPDVFS
+265 AEDLTPDVFS
-275 MFPLAVL
+275 MFPLAVM

-292 QKVDLTTNAITFYC
+292 QKVDLATNGITFYC
-306 AIDLG
+306 AVDIG

-316 VQLGDCID
+316 VQLGDCIE

-331 ALREQFGEP
+331 KLRAQLGEP
-340 EFIYAC
+340 EFVYAC

-354 IQQGNKDDEIKR
+354 IQQGKNDHEIRR
-366 LQQKYNVAGFNA
+366 LQQRYNVAGFNA

-398 AE
+398 AQ

>member
-1 VSKTSIL
+1 MSKTSIL
-8 SALSEPAT
+8 SALSQPAN
-16 SAYSTADGESDVKA
+16 SKVNDDNHSSL
-30 YGATQACSEVA
+30 YGAKEACRDVA
-41 QEILRSARPQDIELL
+41 NEILANVKCDEIELL
-56 LFHTTTSFDLEDVTR
+56 LFHTSTLFDLDTVAK
-71 EILHWFPNVNIVGCT
+71 EISARFPHVNIVGCT

-96 GTNKLLAVAFL
+96 GTEKLLAVAFL
-107 KSEFSIATALVPNLG
+107 KNEFSIATALVPNLG
-122 EVNFDEAHEIA
+122 EVNFDEAHDTA
-133 SSLRRTLQSREKR
+133 SGLRRALQGRERR
-146 YETEQHFVISML
+146 YDTEQHFVISVL
-158 DGLSRH
+158 DGLTRH

-196 VFYNGKFYSDAAVL
+196 VFYNGEFHRDAAVL
-210 LLVGTQKPFTV
+210 LLVGTGKPFTV

-235 VTNADPETRTVYEIN
+235 VTHADPESRTVYEIN

-265 AQDLTPDVFS
+265 AEDLTPDVFS
-275 MFPLAVL
+275 MFPLAVM

-292 QKVDLTTNAITFYC
+292 QKVDLATNAITFYC
-306 AIDLG
+306 AVDIG

-316 VQLGDCID
+316 VQLGDCIE

-331 ALREQFGEP
+331 KLRAQLGEP
-340 EFIYAC
+340 EFVYAC

-354 IQQGNKDDEIKR
+354 IQQGKKDHEIRR
-366 LQQKYNVAGFNA
+366 LQQRYNVAGFNA

-398 AE
+398 AQ

>member
-1 VSKTSIL
+1 MSKTSIL
-8 SALSEPAT
+8 SALSQPAN
-16 SAYSTADGESDVKA
+16 SKVNDDNHSSL
-30 YGATQACSEVA
+30 YGAKEACRDVA
-41 QEILRSARPQDIELL
+41 NEILANVNCDEIELL
-56 LFHTTTSFDLEDVTR
+56 LFHTSTLFDLDTVAK
-71 EILHWFPNVNIVGCT
+71 EISARFPHVNIVGCT

-96 GTNKLLAVAFL
+96 GTEKLLAVAFL
-107 KSEFSIATALVPNLG
+107 KNEFSIATALVPNLG
-122 EVNFDEAHEIA
+122 EVNFDEAHDIA
-133 SSLRRTLQSREKR
+133 SGLRRALQGRERR
-146 YETEQHFVISML
+146 YDTEQHFVISVL
-158 DGLSRH
+158 DGLTRH

-196 VFYNGKFYSDAAVL
+196 VFYNGEFHRDAAVL
-210 LLVGTQKPFTV
+210 LLVGTGKPFTV

-235 VTNADPETRTVYEIN
+235 VTHADPESRTVYEIN

-265 AQDLTPDVFS
+265 AEDLTPDVFS
-275 MFPLAVL
+275 MFPLAVM

-292 QKVDLTTNAITFYC
+292 QKVDLATNGITFYC
-306 AIDLG
+306 AVDIG

-316 VQLGDCID
+316 VQLGDCIE

-331 ALREQFGEP
+331 KLRAQLGEP
-340 EFIYAC
+340 EFVYAC

-354 IQQGNKDDEIKR
+354 IQQGKNDHEIRR
-366 LQQKYNVAGFNA
+366 LQQMYNVAGFNA

-398 AE
+398 AQ